1 MVQKPKA
8 KKPKAKAAGVKVLIT
23 KNMPIG
29 DVVAKYPQTVEV
41 FAKHGLHCIGCA
53 IASFESVEQG
63 AKSHGIDA
71 TVLLKDLNSAAK
83 KKQSSCGECC
93 SCCH

>member
-1 MVQKPKA
+1 MA
-8 KKPKAKAAGVKVLIT
+8 KKPKPKKPAVKAAKDLIT
-23 KNMPIG
+23 KSTSIG
-29 DVVAKYPQTVEV
+29 DVVSKYPQTVDV

-71 TVLLKDLNSAAK
+71 NVLLKNLNSAAK
-83 KKQSSCGECC
+83 KKKSSCGECC
-93 SCCH
+93 PCCH